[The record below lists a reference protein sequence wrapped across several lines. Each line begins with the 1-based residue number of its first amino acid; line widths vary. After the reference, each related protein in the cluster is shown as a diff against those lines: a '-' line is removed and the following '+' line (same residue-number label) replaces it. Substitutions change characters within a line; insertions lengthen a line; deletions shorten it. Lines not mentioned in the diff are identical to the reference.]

1 MKYTVNRK
9 NGLCAGKGDKMSQFV
24 KQIKRRTTETLQY
37 LAIMA
42 GGFLVGVAIV
52 SAVALYFGD
61 GKEEGIFQLGV
72 ILALVITVFLQG
84 FGTIFSFLGEFN
96 LAISMGQT
104 RKSFVWAY
112 EAVSVIQIVVMAA
125 VAFLMGFV
133 ENGIYRV
140 ILPKAYMEVDIVAN
154 VFRLRYLIPGIFA
167 IAVIEMFLQ
176 ALLLRYGRRAFWG
189 VWVAWMLLWMLPG
202 YLSKNRRLAA
212 GVLEM
217 TDRFAKMGS
226 AAGTAVLMGAGVV
239 FGAVL
244 IGVSWNMLRKQRVT
258 V

>member
-133 ENGIYRV
+133 EHGSGYRCQR
-140 ILPKAYMEVDIVAN
+140 ISAP
-154 VFRLRYLIPGIFA
+154 
-167 IAVIEMFLQ
+167 
-176 ALLLRYGRRAFWG
+176 
-189 VWVAWMLLWMLPG
+189 
-202 YLSKNRRLAA
+202 LSDSRNICHC
-212 GVLEM
+212 
-217 TDRFAKMGS
+217 S
-226 AAGTAVLMGAGVV
+226 H
-239 FGAVL
+239 
-244 IGVSWNMLRKQRVT
+244 
-258 V
+258 